1 MKHHLHLID
10 MLKGHEYHGAR
21 YEARR
26 TEWARR
32 GM

>member
-1 MKHHLHLID
+1 MMNNLHLID
-10 MLKGHEYHGAR
+10 TLKAHEYHGAR

-26 TEWARR
+26 TEWARK